1 MLLVDAISLKPE
13 RRAQLEEF
21 ARQHGKDAA
30 DALDEALAAMF
41 AGERRDSEEAV
52 EGIRRG
58 YEDVRAGR
66 HRSAKDFLQ
75 ELRVKH
81 DLPRCD
87 FGRSRSNPRM
97 AVLARRGEDRHSMF
111 RELEQAIQE
120 VLKALEAFEE
130 EFETSVRS
138 SRGNTR

>member
-1 MLLVDAISLKPE
+1 MAPDWGRSKRLSSSAWLTANHAVLWSYKRDLVDVISLKPE

-30 DALDEALAAMF
+30 DALDDALAAF
-41 AGERRDSEEAV
+41 FEGELRDFEEAA

-66 HRSAKDFLQ
+66 HRSAREFLQ

-81 DLPRCD
+81 DLPR
-87 FGRSRSNPRM
+87 
-97 AVLARRGEDRHSMF
+97 
-111 RELEQAIQE
+111 
-120 VLKALEAFEE
+120 
-130 EFETSVRS
+130 
-138 SRGNTR
+138 